1 MAGPTINDNVPAI
14 DQVIGN
20 ITHGFCLASCTVA
33 FFTFSFLL
41 LTPGDFDYKDT
52 VLNQVVMAVP
62 TTDCIA

>member
-1 MAGPTINDNVPAI
+1 MAGPTINDNVSSINQMIA
-14 DQVIGN
+14 D
-20 ITHGFCLASCTVA
+20 ITHDFRLAACTVA